1 MYKFFNFNFLMPQF
15 DIFSFFSQLFWVFL
29 GISFLYLLICFY
41 LLPSLA
47 ITLKIR
53 KRKLANSTSTNE
65 IVDSNDSNFL
75 GSINNLF
82 SKITTKL
89 TLDDSL
95 AQNTENL
102 SKSLNTHSL
111 SYEAIQSFKQRII
124 KNVQNIT
131 ILQN

>member
-1 MYKFFNFNFLMPQF
+1 
-15 DIFSFFSQLFWVFL
+15 
-29 GISFLYLLICFY
+29 
-41 LLPSLA
+41 LPSLA

-131 ILQN
+131 ILQKHVYFEVTNE

>member
-1 MYKFFNFNFLMPQF
+1 MPQF

>member
-1 MYKFFNFNFLMPQF
+1 MPQF

-65 IVDSNDSNFL
+65 IIDSNDSNFL